1 MFLSF
6 DTPSFF
12 GPRHC
17 GQLSANVSLIVP
29 QATTALRNMLEIR
42 TAFIDRC
49 IGDLLMFIRL
59 MFIAQDVL
67 RLRGYREGKRR
78 GEGVGE
84 VIRFGD
90 GV

>member
-1 MFLSF
+1 
-6 DTPSFF
+6 
-12 GPRHC
+12 
-17 GQLSANVSLIVP
+17 VSLIVP

-59 MFIAQDVL
+59 MLIAQDIL
-67 RLRGYREGKRR
+67 RLRGYREGRRR

-84 VIRFGD
+84 VIRFAD
-90 GV
+90 GI